1 MLNPGDLLPARKN
14 PRTRPG
20 QPILPR
26 QPASP
31 PRLRK
36 AQRMGYDAAGRKR
49 RMAVLK
55 DGTHSM
61 LRLIIGLVIGFAAA
75 AGGVTVAA
83 AQSYPQ
89 RAVKFILPFGPA
101 AGVDITARLLGDKLS
116 ARWGKPVVV
125 ENRPGGD
132 GLVAINA
139 FISANDDHTLLF
151 VPASTYTAHPYAHEK
166 LPYDAERDLLPITN
180 VTTIVIA
187 LCAPVSLNVKSLG
200 EFIALARAKP
210 DTLNVSAAAGNSD
223 LILSAFIKSQ
233 GLPVARVPYRD
244 IQQAPTDLAEARI
257 HLLMSSYATML
268 PLVQAG
274 KLRVLAVTSR
284 KRVGIATDIPT
295 VAEAGY
301 PYLGLDSLI
310 GMYGP
315 RGMSNALR
323 ESIAADVRAVVEAD
337 PTIATRLATSGQVID
352 LRGPAEFAAGIKQI
366 RDQLAAIAQT
376 LGIKAAQ

>member
-1 MLNPGDLLPARKN
+1 
-14 PRTRPG
+14 
-20 QPILPR
+20 
-26 QPASP
+26 
-31 PRLRK
+31 
-36 AQRMGYDAAGRKR
+36 
-49 RMAVLK
+49 
-55 DGTHSM
+55 M
-61 LRLIIGLVIGFAAA
+61 LRFLIVLMIGWAVSFNSVSAAS
-75 AGGVTVAA
+75 
-83 AQSYPQ
+83 AQTYPQ

-101 AGVDITARLLGDKLS
+101 AGVDITARLLGDKLA
-116 ARWGKPVVV
+116 ARWSRPVVI

-151 VPASTYTAHPYAHEK
+151 VPASTFTAHPYAHEK
-166 LPYDAERDLLPITN
+166 LPSNAERDLLSITN

-187 LCAPVSLNVKSLG
+187 LSAPESLNVKSLG

-210 DTLNVSAAAGNSD
+210 DTLNVAAAAGNSD
-223 LILSAFIKSQ
+223 LILSAFIKEQS
-233 GLPVARVPYRD
+233 LPVARVPYRD
-244 IQQAPTDLAEARI
+244 IQQAPNDLAEARI
-257 HLLMSSYATML
+257 HLLMSSYATMR

-284 KRVGIATDIPT
+284 KRVGIAADIPT

-310 GMYGP
+310 GIYGP
-315 RGMSNALR
+315 RGMSSALR

-337 PTIATRLATSGQVID
+337 PTVASRLAATGQVVDI
-352 LRGPAEFAAGIKQI
+352 RGPAEFAAGIKEI
-366 RDQLAAIAQT
+366 RDQLASIAQA

>member
-1 MLNPGDLLPARKN
+1 
-14 PRTRPG
+14 
-20 QPILPR
+20 
-26 QPASP
+26 
-31 PRLRK
+31 
-36 AQRMGYDAAGRKR
+36 
-49 RMAVLK
+49 
-55 DGTHSM
+55 M
-61 LRLIIGLVIGFAAA
+61 LRFISALVFALVTSLN
-75 AGGVTVAA
+75 GVTVAA
-83 AQSYPQ
+83 AQTYPQ

-101 AGVDITARLLGDKLS
+101 AGVDITARLLGEKL
-116 ARWGKPVVV
+116 ATRWGKPVVV

-132 GLVAINA
+132 GLVAITA
-139 FISANDDHTLLF
+139 FTSANDDHTLLF
-151 VPASTYTAHPYAHEK
+151 VPASTFTAHPYAHEK
-166 LPYDAERDLLPITN
+166 LPYDAERDLLPITS

-187 LCAPVSLNVKSLG
+187 LSAPASLNVKTLG

-210 DTLNVSAAAGNSD
+210 DTLNVAAAAGNSD
-223 LILSAFIKSQ
+223 LILSSFIKTQ

-244 IQQAPTDLAEARI
+244 IQQAPSDLAEARI

-284 KRVGIATDIPT
+284 KRVEIAADIPT

-315 RGMSNALR
+315 RGMSMTLR
-323 ESIAADVRAVVEAD
+323 EGIAADVRSIVEAD
-337 PTIATRLATSGQVID
+337 PTIATRLGVSGQVVD
-352 LRGPAEFAAGIKQI
+352 LRGPHEFAAGIKEI

-376 LGIKAAQ
+376 LGMKAAQ

>member
-1 MLNPGDLLPARKN
+1 V
-14 PRTRPG
+14 
-20 QPILPR
+20 
-26 QPASP
+26 
-31 PRLRK
+31 LRFMI
-36 AQRMGYDAAGRKR
+36 AL
-49 RMAVLK
+49 V
-55 DGTHSM
+55 
-61 LRLIIGLVIGFAAA
+61 IGLVAGVSGVTAAA
-75 AGGVTVAA
+75 AQT
-83 AQSYPQ
+83 YPQ
-89 RAVKFILPFGPA
+89 RPVRFILPFGPA
-101 AGVDITARLLGDKLS
+101 AGSDITARLLAEKLA
-116 ARWGKPVVV
+116 ARWGKPVVI

-139 FISANDDHTLLF
+139 FTSANDEHTLLF
-151 VPASTYTAHPYAHEK
+151 VPASTFTAHPYVHEK

-187 LCAPVSLNVKSLG
+187 LGAPASLNVKTLG

-223 LILSAFIKSQ
+223 LILSAFIKTQ
-233 GLPVARVPYRD
+233 GLPVSRVPYRD
-244 IQQAPTDLAEARI
+244 IQQAPSDLAEARI

-284 KRVGIATDIPT
+284 KRVAIAADTPT

-301 PYLGLDSLI
+301 PYLGLDGLI

-315 RGMSNALR
+315 RGMSMPLR
-323 ESIAADVRAVVEAD
+323 ESIAADVRAVVEAN
-337 PTIATRLATSGQVID
+337 PTIASRLAQTGQVVD
-352 LRGPAEFAAGIKQI
+352 LRGPREFAAGIGEM

>member
-1 MLNPGDLLPARKN
+1 MIAL
-14 PRTRPG
+14 
-20 QPILPR
+20 
-26 QPASP
+26 
-31 PRLRK
+31 
-36 AQRMGYDAAGRKR
+36 
-49 RMAVLK
+49 V
-55 DGTHSM
+55 
-61 LRLIIGLVIGFAAA
+61 IGLVAGVSGVTAAA
-75 AGGVTVAA
+75 AQT
-83 AQSYPQ
+83 YPQ
-89 RAVKFILPFGPA
+89 RPVRFILPFGPA
-101 AGVDITARLLGDKLS
+101 AGSDITARLLAEKLA
-116 ARWGKPVVV
+116 ARWGKPVVI

-139 FISANDDHTLLF
+139 FTSANDEHTLLF
-151 VPASTYTAHPYAHEK
+151 VPASTFTAHPYVHEK

-187 LCAPVSLNVKSLG
+187 LGAPASLNVKTLG

-223 LILSAFIKSQ
+223 LILSAFIKTQ
-233 GLPVARVPYRD
+233 GLPVSRVPYRD
-244 IQQAPTDLAEARI
+244 IQQAPSDLAEARI

-284 KRVGIATDIPT
+284 NRVAIAADTPT

-301 PYLGLDSLI
+301 PYLGLDGLI

-315 RGMSNALR
+315 RGMSMALR

-337 PTIATRLATSGQVID
+337 PTVASRLAVTGQVVD
-352 LRGPAEFAAGIKQI
+352 LRGPHEFAAGIKEM
-366 RDQLAAIAQT
+366 RNQLAAIAQT

>member
-1 MLNPGDLLPARKN
+1 
-14 PRTRPG
+14 
-20 QPILPR
+20 
-26 QPASP
+26 
-31 PRLRK
+31 
-36 AQRMGYDAAGRKR
+36 
-49 RMAVLK
+49 
-55 DGTHSM
+55 M
-61 LRLIIGLVIGFAAA
+61 LRFLIVLMIGWAASFNDVTA
-75 AGGVTVAA
+75 AS
-83 AQSYPQ
+83 AQTYPQ

-101 AGVDITARLLGDKLS
+101 AGVDITARLLGDKLA
-116 ARWGKPVVV
+116 ARWGKPVVI

-151 VPASTYTAHPYAHEK
+151 VPASTFTAHPYTHEK
-166 LPYDAERDLLPITN
+166 LPYNAERDLLPITN

-187 LCAPVSLNVKSLG
+187 LSAPESLNVKSLG

-210 DTLNVSAAAGNSD
+210 DTLNVAAAAGNSD
-223 LILSAFIKSQ
+223 LILSAFTKAQSLQ
-233 GLPVARVPYRD
+233 VARVPYRD
-244 IQQAPTDLAEARI
+244 IQQAPNDLAEARI
-257 HLLMSSYATML
+257 HLLMSSYATMR

-284 KRVGIATDIPT
+284 KRVGIAADIPT

-315 RGMSNALR
+315 RGMSSALR

-337 PTIATRLATSGQVID
+337 PSIASRLAATGQVVD
-352 LRGPAEFAAGIKQI
+352 TRGPAEFAAGIKEI
-366 RDQLAAIAQT
+366 RDQLASIAQA
-376 LGIKAAQ
+376 LGMKAAQ

>member
-1 MLNPGDLLPARKN
+1 MMPPDAKPDGRVAR
-14 PRTRPG
+14 TG
-20 QPILPR
+20 
-26 QPASP
+26 S
-31 PRLRK
+31 
-36 AQRMGYDAAGRKR
+36 Y
-49 RMAVLK
+49 
-55 DGTHSM
+55 SM
-61 LRLIIGLVIGFAAA
+61 LRFVILLVIGLAANA
-75 AGGVTVAA
+75 HSVTVVS
-83 AQSYPQ
+83 AQTYPQ

-101 AGVDITARLLGDKLS
+101 AGVDITARLLGDKLA
-116 ARWGKPVVV
+116 ARWGKPVVI

-139 FISANDDHTLLF
+139 FTSANDDHTLLF
-151 VPASTYTAHPYAHEK
+151 VPASTFTAHPYTHEK
-166 LPYDAERDLLPITN
+166 LPYNAEHDLLPITN

-187 LCAPVSLNVKSLG
+187 LSVPESLQVKSLG

-210 DTLNVSAAAGNSD
+210 DTLNVAAAAGNSD
-223 LILSAFIKSQ
+223 LILSAFIKTQ
-233 GLPVARVPYRD
+233 GLPVTRVPYRD
-244 IQQAPTDLAEARI
+244 IQQAPNDLAEARI
-257 HLLMSSYATML
+257 HLLMSSYATMR

-284 KRVGIATDIPT
+284 KRVEIATDIPT

-310 GMYGP
+310 GIYGP

-323 ESIAADVRAVVEAD
+323 ESVAADVRAVVEAD
-337 PTIATRLATSGQVID
+337 PTIAARLATSGQVID
-352 LRGPAEFAAGIKQI
+352 LRGPTEFAAGIKQI

>member
-1 MLNPGDLLPARKN
+1 
-14 PRTRPG
+14 
-20 QPILPR
+20 
-26 QPASP
+26 
-31 PRLRK
+31 
-36 AQRMGYDAAGRKR
+36 
-49 RMAVLK
+49 
-55 DGTHSM
+55 M
-61 LRLIIGLVIGFAAA
+61 LRLILAIVIGLAASVNSVTA
-75 AGGVTVAA
+75 AY

-101 AGVDITARLLGDKLS
+101 AGVDITARLLGEKLS
-116 ARWGKPVVV
+116 ARWGKPVVI

-139 FISANDDHTLLF
+139 FTSANDDHTLLF

-166 LPYDAERDLLPITN
+166 LPYNAERDLLPITN

-187 LCAPVSLNVKSLG
+187 LSAPESLNVKTLG
-200 EFIALARAKP
+200 DFIALARAKP
-210 DTLNVSAAAGNSD
+210 DTLNVAAAAGNSD
-223 LILSAFIKSQ
+223 LILSAFIKTQ

-244 IQQAPTDLAEARI
+244 IQQAPNDLAEARI

-284 KRVGIATDIPT
+284 KRVEIAADIPT

-310 GMYGP
+310 GIYGP
-315 RGMSNALR
+315 RGMPNALR
-323 ESIAADVRAVVEAD
+323 ESIAADVRNVVEAD
-337 PTIATRLATSGQVID
+337 PTVASRLAATGQVID
-352 LRGPAEFAAGIKQI
+352 IRGPAEFAAGIKQI
-366 RDQLAAIAQT
+366 RDQLSAIAQT

>member
-1 MLNPGDLLPARKN
+1 MRKCRPQVDMSSPSRCDAQFVSFLNG
-14 PRTRPG
+14 
-20 QPILPR
+20 
-26 QPASP
+26 
-31 PRLRK
+31 
-36 AQRMGYDAAGRKR
+36 KR
-49 RMAVLK
+49 RVLRFMI
-55 DGTHSM
+55 T
-61 LRLIIGLVIGFAAA
+61 LVTGLVASLNS
-75 AGGVTVAA
+75 VAVA
-83 AQSYPQ
+83 SAQTYPQ

-101 AGVDITARLLGDKLS
+101 AGVDISARLLGEKLA
-116 ARWGKPVVV
+116 ARWGKPVVI

-139 FISANDDHTLLF
+139 FTSSNDEHTLLF
-151 VPASTYTAHPYAHEK
+151 VPASTFTAHPYTHEK

-187 LCAPVSLNVKSLG
+187 LSAPTSLNVKTLG

-210 DTLNVSAAAGNSD
+210 NTLNVAAAAGNSD
-223 LILSAFIKSQ
+223 LILSAFIKTQ

-244 IQQAPTDLAEARI
+244 IQQAPSDLAEARI

-274 KLRVLAVTSR
+274 SLRILAVTSR
-284 KRVGIATDIPT
+284 KRVGIAADTPT

-310 GMYGP
+310 GIYGP
-315 RGMSNALR
+315 RGMSMALR
-323 ESIAADVRAVVEAD
+323 ESIAADVRTVIEAD
-337 PTIATRLATSGQVID
+337 PTIASRLAVSGQVVD
-352 LRGPAEFAAGIKQI
+352 LRGPHEFAAGIKEI

-376 LGIKAAQ
+376 LGIRAAQ

>member
-1 MLNPGDLLPARKN
+1 MSRAFHWDDAQFLSFLDGKRCV
-14 PRTRPG
+14 
-20 QPILPR
+20 
-26 QPASP
+26 
-31 PRLRK
+31 LRFVI
-36 AQRMGYDAAGRKR
+36 AL
-49 RMAVLK
+49 V
-55 DGTHSM
+55 
-61 LRLIIGLVIGFAAA
+61 IGLVASLNS
-75 AGGVTVAA
+75 VTVAS
-83 AQSYPQ
+83 AQTYPQ

-101 AGVDITARLLGDKLS
+101 AGVDITARLLGEKLA
-116 ARWGKPVVV
+116 ARWGKPVVI

-132 GLVAINA
+132 GLVTINA
-139 FISANDDHTLLF
+139 FTSANDEHTLLL
-151 VPASTYTAHPYAHEK
+151 VPASTFTAHPYAQEK

-187 LCAPVSLNVKSLG
+187 LSAPASLNVKTLG

-210 DTLNVSAAAGNSD
+210 DTLNVAAAAGNSD
-223 LILSAFIKSQ
+223 LILSAFIKTQ

-244 IQQAPTDLAEARI
+244 IQQAPSDLAEARI

-268 PLVQAG
+268 PLIQAG
-274 KLRVLAVTSR
+274 KLRLLAVTSR
-284 KRVGIATDIPT
+284 KRVGITADIPT

-315 RGMSNALR
+315 RGMSMALR
-323 ESIAADVRAVVEAD
+323 ESIAADVRTVVEAD
-337 PTIATRLATSGQVID
+337 PTIAGRLAVSGQVVD
-352 LRGPAEFAAGIKQI
+352 LRGPHEFAAGIKEI

>member
-1 MLNPGDLLPARKN
+1 V
-14 PRTRPG
+14 
-20 QPILPR
+20 
-26 QPASP
+26 
-31 PRLRK
+31 LRFMI
-36 AQRMGYDAAGRKR
+36 AL
-49 RMAVLK
+49 V
-55 DGTHSM
+55 
-61 LRLIIGLVIGFAAA
+61 IGLVAGVSGVTAAA
-75 AGGVTVAA
+75 AQT
-83 AQSYPQ
+83 YPQ
-89 RAVKFILPFGPA
+89 RPVRFILPFGPA
-101 AGVDITARLLGDKLS
+101 AGSDITARLLAEKLA
-116 ARWGKPVVV
+116 ARWGKPVVI

-139 FISANDDHTLLF
+139 FTSANDEHTLLF
-151 VPASTYTAHPYAHEK
+151 VPASTFTAHPYVHEK

-187 LCAPVSLNVKSLG
+187 LGAPASLNVKTLA

-223 LILSAFIKSQ
+223 LILSAFIKTQ
-233 GLPVARVPYRD
+233 GLPVSRVPYRD
-244 IQQAPTDLAEARI
+244 IQQAPSDLAEARI

-284 KRVGIATDIPT
+284 NRVAIAADTPT

-301 PYLGLDSLI
+301 PYLGLDGLI

-315 RGMSNALR
+315 RGMSMALR

-337 PTIATRLATSGQVID
+337 PTIASRLAQTGQVVD
-352 LRGPAEFAAGIKQI
+352 LRGPHEFAAGIQEM

>member
-1 MLNPGDLLPARKN
+1 V
-14 PRTRPG
+14 
-20 QPILPR
+20 
-26 QPASP
+26 
-31 PRLRK
+31 LRFMI
-36 AQRMGYDAAGRKR
+36 AL
-49 RMAVLK
+49 V
-55 DGTHSM
+55 
-61 LRLIIGLVIGFAAA
+61 IGLVAGVSGVTAAA
-75 AGGVTVAA
+75 AQT
-83 AQSYPQ
+83 YPQ
-89 RAVKFILPFGPA
+89 RPVRFILPFGPA
-101 AGVDITARLLGDKLS
+101 AGSDITARLLAEKLA
-116 ARWGKPVVV
+116 ARWGKPVVI

-139 FISANDDHTLLF
+139 FTSANDEHTLLF
-151 VPASTYTAHPYAHEK
+151 VPASTFTAHPYVHEK

-187 LCAPVSLNVKSLG
+187 LGAPASLNVKTLG

-223 LILSAFIKSQ
+223 LILSAFIKTQ
-233 GLPVARVPYRD
+233 GLPVSRVPYRD
-244 IQQAPTDLAEARI
+244 IQQAPSDLAEARI

-284 KRVGIATDIPT
+284 NRVAIAADTPT

-301 PYLGLDSLI
+301 PYLGLDGLI

-315 RGMSNALR
+315 RGMSMALR

-337 PTIATRLATSGQVID
+337 PTIASRLAQTGQVVD
-352 LRGPAEFAAGIKQI
+352 LRGPHEFAAGIQEM